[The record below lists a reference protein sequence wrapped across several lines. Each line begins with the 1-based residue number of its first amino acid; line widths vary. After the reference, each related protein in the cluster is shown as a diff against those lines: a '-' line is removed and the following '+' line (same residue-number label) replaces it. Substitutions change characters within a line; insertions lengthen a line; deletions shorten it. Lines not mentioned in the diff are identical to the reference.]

1 MSVPLNQQDYERFK
15 KLAEAIIESG
25 EGEISIY
32 IGHEKQPK
40 GCYASIE
47 MRCSSVAAAKL
58 EEIFNCAP
66 LPQAPEHVKAA
77 DDYTV

>member
-1 MSVPLNQQDYERFK
+1 MSVPLNQQDYDRFV
-15 KLAEAIIESG
+15 KLAAAIMECG

-32 IGHEKQPK
+32 TSHDQKDK

-47 MRCSSVAAAKL
+47 MRASSLPAAKL

-66 LPQAPEHVKAA
+66 LPKAPVPVVRNYY
-77 DDYTV
+77 DD